1 MGREPIVAGLA
12 TTEQVDFSSAAVTV
26 IVALPFLSQ
35 VTRQVEEPLLLATI
49 SSRTTSEGDAD
60 QLISGAP

>member
-12 TTEQVDFSSAAVTV
+12 TTEQVAFSSAAVTV

-35 VTRQVEEPLLLATI
+35 DILQVEVP
-49 SSRTTSEGDAD
+49 
-60 QLISGAP
+60 PV